1 MALTNREWLHRVES
15 DLPQRRIGVRWLRRK
30 RSIGGHYS
38 TRMSRSEFSS
48 RDLAGETV
56 AAREARI
63 CRDLR
68 ISRGRIKL

>member
-1 MALTNREWLHRVES
+1 MVLTDREWLHRMES

-38 TRMSRSEFSS
+38 NLNVAVRVAS